1 MKFRDLEELPF
12 LDIATQDG
20 CSLDEWYVSV
30 RDVPINELAVGDI
43 CRALRQELFTRYVLP
58 VAVALLSDDVLA
70 GDRYDGELL
79 VALAGLNEVHWRE
92 NTGAAIQVNAALA
105 ALKDFCNDSEL
116 LKDASSLMKMLDRI
130 E

>member
-12 LDIATQDG
+12 LDIAAQDG

-70 GDRYDGELL
+70 GDRYDGELV
-79 VALAGLNEVHWRE
+79 VALAGLNEVHWRKS
-92 NTGAAIQVNAALA
+92 TGAAIQVKAALA
-105 ALKDFCNDSEL
+105 ELKDFCNDSEL
-116 LKDASSLMKMLDRI
+116 LKDASSLMKTLDRV